1 MRYIILIF
9 TFLCLIFSG
18 TDKSKT
24 DLPPRFDLKKG
35 INVGK
40 SVIPKSLNDELYPPI
55 ADYEIEKIKLKAQ
68 NWIPEPVSENDII
81 IFETTIGTFKG
92 YFFNDK
98 APNHCLNFKKLAN
111 SGFYD
116 GTRFH
121 RVIPDFMIQGGDILS
136 RDGRKSNDG
145 TGNPGW
151 TVDAEFNDIK
161 HEKGIL
167 SMARSS
173 QGENTAGS
181 QFFICVSNQS
191 HLDGKYTAFGKISDK
206 MAIVDHISKVPTDKK
221 QAIDLGVYAI
231 PDGENIED
239 WVTLKLPRSRKPIY
253 FKVPEKRKKDEYKR
267 EIMGKLRS
275 DNPVIPVIIKKIR
288 VVDKNKL

>member
-1 MRYIILIF
+1 
-9 TFLCLIFSG
+9 
-18 TDKSKT
+18 
-24 DLPPRFDLKKG
+24 
-35 INVGK
+35 
-40 SVIPKSLNDELYPPI
+40 
-55 ADYEIEKIKLKAQ
+55 
-68 NWIPEPVSENDII
+68 
-81 IFETTIGTFKG
+81 
-92 YFFNDK
+92 
-98 APNHCLNFKKLAN
+98 LAN